1 MPYTHEDSLRVHY
14 AETDQMGVVYNGNYF
29 IYFEIGRVEFCR
41 TIGLHYEQMLRPGRM
56 LRLRVVKAAIDWS
69 LYAVVRVSLLLLRWT
84 PRCLAYPICRTIARW
99 VGMADS
105 KHRLIGMVNLAI
117 AFPDRSIAWRR
128 KVLLDSFEHLGD
140 QAVEL
145 SRLPGMGSGEMR
157 RRVRYDSSCGLANYL
172 EAHASG
178 KGVLFVTAH
187 LSAWELLPAAH
198 AARGYPLTFLV
209 RRLDNPWLD
218 RWSETIRCRF
228 GNRVV
233 DKRRALRKVMKLI
246 QERKDV
252 GFLLDQNVQES
263 EGVYAPLFGR
273 PASTSSSV
281 AALAV
286 RTGAPVVL
294 GFLCPD
300 SRLGFY
306 RIRFYPA
313 LYARPEEE
321 SEIEVL
327 RLTAEINRH
336 IEEVIREFPSH
347 WLWGHRRFQTQP
359 DGEQPYG

>member
-1 MPYTHEDSLRVHY
+1 
-14 AETDQMGVVYNGNYF
+14 
-29 IYFEIGRVEFCR
+29 
-41 TIGLHYEQMLRPGRM
+41 MLRRNAYPCKKHRPSRSG
-56 LRLRVVKAAIDWS
+56 LCYGLGTVKKAFQWS
-69 LYAVVRVSLLLLRWT
+69 LYAVVRVSLFLLGWT
-84 PRCLAYPICRTIARW
+84 PRFLAHSICRTLAVW
-99 VGMADS
+99 VWMADS
-105 KHRLIGMVNLAI
+105 KHRFIGMTNLAI
-117 AFPDRSIAWRR
+117 AFPDHSNAWRR
-128 KVLLDSFEHLGD
+128 KVLVDSFEHLGD

-145 SRLPGMGSGEMR
+145 SRLPAMGSAEMR
-157 RRVRYDSSCGLANYL
+157 RRVRYDSPCGLTNYL
-172 EAHASG
+172 EARAAG

-187 LSAWELLPAAH
+187 VSAWELLPAAQ
-198 AARGYPLTFLV
+198 AARGYPLSFLV

-218 RWSETIRCRF
+218 SWSETIRCRF

-233 DKRRALRKVMKLI
+233 DKHRALRKVLKLI

-321 SEIEVL
+321 PETEVV
-327 RLTAEINRH
+327 RLTAQINHH
-336 IEEVIREFPSH
+336 IEKVIREFPSY

-359 DGEQPYG
+359 DKEHLYS

>member
-1 MPYTHEDSLRVHY
+1 MV
-14 AETDQMGVVYNGNYF
+14 
-29 IYFEIGRVEFCR
+29 
-41 TIGLHYEQMLRPGRM
+41 
-56 LRLRVVKAAIDWS
+56 
-69 LYAVVRVSLLLLRWT
+69 
-84 PRCLAYPICRTIARW
+84 
-99 VGMADS
+99 DS
-105 KHRLIGMVNLAI
+105 KHRFIGMANLAI

-128 KVLLDSFEHLGD
+128 KVLLDSFRHLGD

-145 SRLPGMGSGEMR
+145 SRLRGMGSAEMR
-157 RRVRYDSSCGLANYL
+157 RRVRYDSPHGLANYL
-172 EAHASG
+172 EACASG
-178 KGVLFVTAH
+178 KGVLLVTAH
-187 LSAWELLPAAH
+187 VSAWELLPAAH
-198 AARGYPLTFLV
+198 AARGYPLSFLV

-233 DKRRALRKVMKLI
+233 DKHRALRKVLKLI

-281 AALAV
+281 AVLAI

-300 SRLGFY
+300 SRAGFY
-306 RIRFYPA
+306 RIRFYPP
-313 LYARPEEE
+313 LYARPKEE
-321 SEIEVL
+321 SETEVL

-336 IEEVIREFPSH
+336 IEEVIREFPSY

-359 DGEQPYG
+359 DGGNSYG

>member
-1 MPYTHEDSLRVHY
+1 MK
-14 AETDQMGVVYNGNYF
+14 
-29 IYFEIGRVEFCR
+29 
-41 TIGLHYEQMLRPGRM
+41 
-56 LRLRVVKAAIDWS
+56 KAIQWS
-69 LYAVVRVSLLLLRWT
+69 LYALVRVSLFLLSWT
-84 PRCLAYPICRTIARW
+84 PRFLAHSICRSLAVW
-99 VGMADS
+99 VWIADS
-105 KHRLIGMVNLAI
+105 KHRFIGMANLAI

-145 SRLPGMGSGEMR
+145 SRLQGMGSAEML
-157 RRVRYDSSCGLANYL
+157 RRVRYDSPCGLDNYL
-172 EAHASG
+172 EARGSG

-187 LSAWELLPAAH
+187 VSAWELLPAAH
-198 AARGYPLTFLV
+198 AARGYPLSFLV
-209 RRLDNPWLD
+209 RRLDNHWLD
-218 RWSETIRCRF
+218 GWSETIRCRF

-233 DKRRALRKVMKLI
+233 DKRKALRKVMTLI

-281 AALAV
+281 GALAV

-321 SEIEVL
+321 SETEVL

-336 IEEVIREFPSH
+336 IEEVIQEFPSY
-347 WLWGHRRFQTQP
+347 WLWGHRRFHTQP
-359 DGEQPYG
+359 DNENPYS

>member
-1 MPYTHEDSLRVHY
+1 
-14 AETDQMGVVYNGNYF
+14 
-29 IYFEIGRVEFCR
+29 
-41 TIGLHYEQMLRPGRM
+41 M
-56 LRLRVVKAAIDWS
+56 LRLRTVKAAKDWF
-69 LYAVVRVSLLLLRWT
+69 LFAVVRVGLFLLGWT
-84 PRCLAYPICRTIARW
+84 PRFLAHSICRTVAAW
-99 VGMADS
+99 VWMVDS
-105 KHRLIGMVNLAI
+105 KHRSVGMTNLAI
-117 AFPDRSIAWRR
+117 AFPGRSVAWRR
-128 KVLLDSFEHLGD
+128 QVLRDSFEHLGD

-145 SRLPGMGSGEMR
+145 SRLPRMGSAEMHR
-157 RRVRYDSSCGLANYL
+157 RIRYESQYGLANYL
-172 EAHASG
+172 EARSSG
-178 KGVLFVTAH
+178 KGILFVTAH
-187 LSAWELLPAAH
+187 VSAWELLPAAH
-198 AARGYPLTFLV
+198 AARGYPLSFLV

-218 RWSETIRCRF
+218 RWSKTIRCRF

-233 DKRRALRKVMKLI
+233 DKRRALRKVMSLLR
-246 QERKDV
+246 EGKDV

-286 RTGAPVVL
+286 RTEAPVVL

-300 SRLGFY
+300 YRLGFY

-313 LYARPEEE
+313 LYALKEENPEA
-321 SEIEVL
+321 EVL

-359 DGEQPYG
+359 EGEHPYDG

>member
-1 MPYTHEDSLRVHY
+1 
-14 AETDQMGVVYNGNYF
+14 
-29 IYFEIGRVEFCR
+29 
-41 TIGLHYEQMLRPGRM
+41 M
-56 LRLRVVKAAIDWS
+56 LRLRIVKAAKDWF
-69 LYAVVRVSLLLLRWT
+69 LYAVVRVSLFLLGWT
-84 PRCLAYPICRTIARW
+84 PRFLAHSICRSVAAW
-99 VGMADS
+99 VWMVDS
-105 KHRLIGMVNLAI
+105 KHRSVGMTNLAI
-117 AFPDRSIAWRR
+117 AFPGHSVAWRR
-128 KVLLDSFEHLGD
+128 KVLRDSFLHLGD

-145 SRLPGMGSGEMR
+145 SRLPRMGSAEMR
-157 RRVRYDSSCGLANYL
+157 RRVRYESQYGLANYL
-172 EAHASG
+172 EARSSG

-187 LSAWELLPAAH
+187 VSAWELLPAAH
-198 AARGYPLTFLV
+198 AARGYPLNFLV
-209 RRLDNPWLD
+209 RRLDNSRLE
-218 RWSETIRCRF
+218 RWSKTIRCRF

-233 DKRRALRKVMKLI
+233 DKRRALRKVMSLI
-246 QERKDV
+246 REGKDV

-286 RTGAPVVL
+286 RTEAPVVL

-313 LYARPEEE
+313 LYALKEENPET
-321 SEIEVL
+321 EVL
-327 RLTAEINRH
+327 RLTAEINQH

-359 DGEQPYG
+359 EGEHPYG